1 MPTAAETMNPTHA
14 LLLAIGGDAQSRL
27 LLIGALF
34 AVTTGIML
42 AIWLV
47 IGKRQSRRH
56 KHELHRWQLSAEAK
70 HSDEHARKHKRRK
83 ERHRNPTLADTG
95 GLPQRRPDDTS
106 TGPDHPSV
114 PH

>member
-1 MPTAAETMNPTHA
+1 MNPTHA

-34 AVTTGIML
+34 AVTIGIML

-47 IGKRQSRRH
+47 IGKRHSRRH
-56 KHELHRWQLSAEAK
+56 KHELHRWQQPAEPK
-70 HSDEHARKHKRRK
+70 QSDAHKHKRRK

-106 TGPDHPSV
+106 TGPDHPSG